1 MMRSFK
7 PALAL
12 AFALLASCSK
22 EEVSPRNYPR
32 VLTGEVT
39 EITEAGAVFHGQ
51 ITFTSVP
58 VVDHGFVWSTLS
70 NFEPKDGDALSLGPL
85 SSTGSFTAPC
95 TYALKA
101 GEKFYV
107 RAYAVSENHA
117 VYGDVVTFIS
127 RGANAP
133 VMLDFSPKEGTWD
146 DVITITGK
154 NMTSVERNLIIKF
167 GEYQAFVLESSP
179 DKALVKVPFGLDKK
193 ECIVSL
199 SLASQTS
206 TMTDKF
212 ILRSPQITSIEPA
225 VAAPG
230 EEITINGQNLNGDKL
245 KVVFG
250 TTEAALKS
258 TGQTKLTCLVPAD
271 LPAGAITVSVR
282 TGEDLSVEHEF
293 TVE

>member
-1 MMRSFK
+1 MRSFK

-12 AFALLASCSK
+12 AFALLASCTK
-22 EEVSPRNYPR
+22 EEISPRDYPR
-32 VLTGEVT
+32 VLTDEVT

-51 ITFTSVP
+51 ITLASVP
-58 VVDHGFVWSTLS
+58 VLDHGFVWSSVS
-70 NFEPKDGDALSLGPL
+70 NFEPKDGDRLSLGPI
-85 SSTGSFTAPC
+85 SSKGSFSAPC

-107 RAYAVSENHA
+107 RAYAVSEHHA

-127 RGANAP
+127 RGATAP
-133 VMLDFSPKEGTWD
+133 VLLDFSPKEGTWD

-154 NMTSVERNLIIKF
+154 NLTAVEKNLLIRF
-167 GEYQAFVLESSP
+167 GEYDAFVLESGP

-199 SLASQTS
+199 SIASQTS
-206 TMTDKF
+206 TLTDKF

-225 VAAPG
+225 TAAPG
-230 EEITINGQNLNGDKL
+230 EEITINGQNLNGGKL
-245 KVVFG
+245 KVMFG

-258 TGQTKLTCLVPAD
+258 TSQTKLTCLVPGNI
-271 LPAGAITVSVR
+271 PAGSISVFVN
-282 TGEDLSVEHEF
+282 TGDGLSGDHEF
-293 TVE
+293 IVE